1 MTTRP
6 LPQPTA
12 LTQPFWDGCREHRLT
27 VQQCS
32 ACATFVFIPQAFCPA
47 CLSPDLAWVGSTG
60 RGTIVTYTVVWRPQ
74 TPAFEAPY
82 IVAVVRLD
90 EGYEMLTNVVDVDPD
105 DVAIGAPVSVRFVDV
120 TKDVALPCFTL
131 VPAP

>member
-12 LTQPFWDGCREHRLT
+12 LTRPFWDACREHRLT

-32 ACATFVFIPQAFCPA
+32 VCATYVFVPQSFCPA
-47 CLSPDLAWVGSTG
+47 CLSPDLTWVESAG
-60 RGTIVTYTVVWRPQ
+60 RGRIVAYTVVWRPQ

-82 IVAVVRLD
+82 VVAVVRLD
-90 EGYEMLTNVVDVDPD
+90 EGYEMMTNVVDVDPD

-120 TKDVALPCFTL
+120 SSDGTLPCFTL
-131 VPAP
+131 DES